1 MRRIA
6 RIFNVFKLIFKSLH
20 TGILA
25 LKSLIY
31 ITCSFFFVKDHFCII
46 QIFKTILFNS
56 NLFELIHLQKNMK
69 IKEMK
74 DKTCWFLKILF
85 QYTQKNN
92 VSIICLKLV
101 YINLHE
107 NCSVQT
113 PLNIIHQYIFV
124 DNQNLGGVESAWL
137 RSEMK

>member
-1 MRRIA
+1 MWRRI
-6 RIFNVFKLIFKSLH
+6 
-20 TGILA
+20 
-25 LKSLIY
+25 
-31 ITCSFFFVKDHFCII
+31 
-46 QIFKTILFNS
+46 NS
-56 NLFELIHLQKNMK
+56 NLFELIHLQKNTK